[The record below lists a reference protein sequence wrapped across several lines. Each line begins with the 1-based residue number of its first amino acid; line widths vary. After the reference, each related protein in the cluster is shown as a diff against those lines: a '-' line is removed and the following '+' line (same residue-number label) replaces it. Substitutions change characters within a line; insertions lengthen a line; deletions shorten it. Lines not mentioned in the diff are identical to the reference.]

1 MPMPRHGRL
10 QPGHA
15 AGLQLDLGQERA
27 LAHLQRISN
36 ELAATPR
43 PRQPGPLARL
53 LRRREVPQPVP
64 GLYLWGDV
72 GRGKTYLV
80 DRFFDELP
88 FEDKTRLHFHR
99 FMQKVHAELRELK
112 DQSDPLAIV
121 ARRMAHARLLCLDEF
136 FVSDI
141 TDAVLLHRLL
151 AGLMENGVCL
161 VTTSNLPPD
170 ELYKDGLQRD
180 LFLPAIR
187 LIHEHLEVFHLDG
200 DVDYRLRN
208 LQQARIYHTPSD
220 EAAREQLVNTFD
232 TLAPDA
238 PHDCR
243 HIQVEDRKIPVQRC
257 ADGVV
262 WFRFADLCEGPRSQ
276 MDYVEIAREFHS
288 VLVADVPVM
297 DHSMD
302 NAARRFL
309 ALVDE
314 FYDRRVNLI
323 IAAEDRPEAL
333 YQGQRL
339 RFEYQRCVSRLLEM
353 QSEDYLAQPH
363 RP

>member
-1 MPMPRHGRL
+1 MTHHGRV
-10 QPGHA
+10 QPEHPTEI
-15 AGLQLDLGQERA
+15 QLDPAQEQA
-27 LAHLQRISN
+27 LARLRRISDDL
-36 ELAATPR
+36 EAAPR
-43 PRQPGPLARL
+43 PKRPGPLARL
-53 LRRREVPQPVP
+53 LGRGDVQEPVR

-88 FEDKTRLHFHR
+88 IEDKTRLHFHR
-99 FMQKVHAELRELK
+99 FMQKVHAELGGLK
-112 DQSDPLAIV
+112 DQSDPIAIV
-121 ARRMAHARLLCLDEF
+121 AKRMARARLLCLDEF

-151 AGLMENGVCL
+151 AGLMDNGVCL

-180 LFLPAIR
+180 LFLPAIG
-187 LIHEHLEVFHLDG
+187 LIKRNLEVFHLDG
-200 DVDYRLRN
+200 DVDYRLRS

-220 EAAREQLVNTFD
+220 EASRERLISTFN

-243 HIQVEDRKIPVQRC
+243 NIKVEGRKIPVQRC

-276 MDYVEIAREFHS
+276 VDYVEIAREFHS
-288 VLVADVPVM
+288 VLIADVPVM
-297 DHSMD
+297 DNTMD
-302 NAARRFL
+302 DAARRFL

-314 FYDRRVNLI
+314 FYDRKVNLI
-323 IAAEDRPEAL
+323 IAAEARPEAL